1 LSSYVIR
8 PATLEDLPAIEEI
21 YNEGGVATTASF
33 DLEPRSWEEARAW
46 FLAHGA
52 VYPIFVAETA
62 GGRVAGWAA
71 LSPYAARKA
80 YRYTVE
86 DSVYVHRDFR
96 GQGAGR
102 ALLAAVVEA
111 AAALGYRAVVAKIAD
126 GNEASLALHRR
137 AGFVHVGRLVAVG
150 RKFGR
155 WLDVDFLEL
164 LLPERPGSQLG
175 D

>member
-1 LSSYVIR
+1 MPSYLVR
-8 PATLEDLPAIEEI
+8 PAALEDLPAIEEI
-21 YNEGGVATTASF
+21 YNEAGVATTASF
-33 DLEPRSWEEARAW
+33 DLQPRTEEEARAW
-46 FLAHGA
+46 FLAHGPA
-52 VYPIFVAETA
+52 YPIFVAEMD
-62 GGRVAGWAA
+62 GRVVGWAS
-71 LSPYAARKA
+71 LSPYAAKEA

-86 DSVYVHRDFR
+86 DSVYVHREFR
-96 GQGAGR
+96 GRGVGR
-102 ALLAAVVEA
+102 ALLMAVMEA

-137 AGFVHVGRLVAVG
+137 AGFVHVGTLIAVG

-164 LLPERPGSQLG
+164 LLPEGPNSLLR